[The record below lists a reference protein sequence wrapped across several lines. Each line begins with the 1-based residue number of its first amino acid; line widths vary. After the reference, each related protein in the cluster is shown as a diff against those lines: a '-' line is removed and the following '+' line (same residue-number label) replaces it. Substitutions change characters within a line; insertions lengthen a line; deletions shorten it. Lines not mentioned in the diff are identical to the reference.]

1 MKLRL
6 KLILAFLLLSVVP
19 LSVVIVYSYLASQRV
34 FRRAVEAEAQVLA
47 EEMGKR
53 MEVVRQGL
61 NRQVDRLSQLPFRR
75 MIETKTRGFDLRQDP
90 VFAEMMRRLGEGG
103 LLVESLEFVPA
114 QPEHPVNRIC

>member
-61 NRQVDRLSQLPFRR
+61 NLQVDRLSQLLFRR

-90 VFAEMMRRLGEGG
+90 VFAEMMRRLGEEG

>member
-34 FRRAVEAEAQVLA
+34 FRQAVEAEAQVLT

-75 MIETKTRGFDLRQDP
+75 MVETKTRGFDLRQDP
-90 VFAEMMRRLGEGG
+90 VFAEMMRRLGEEG

-114 QPEHPVNRIC
+114 QPEHPANRIC

>member
-47 EEMGKR
+47 EEMGRR
-53 MEVVRQGL
+53 MEVVRQG
-61 NRQVDRLSQLPFRR
+61 
-75 MIETKTRGFDLRQDP
+75 
-90 VFAEMMRRLGEGG
+90 
-103 LLVESLEFVPA
+103 
-114 QPEHPVNRIC
+114 

>member
-61 NRQVDRLSQLPFRR
+61 NRQVDRLSQLPFPR

-90 VFAEMMRRLGEGG
+90 VFAEMMRRLGEEG

-114 QPEHPVNRIC
+114 QPEHPANRIC